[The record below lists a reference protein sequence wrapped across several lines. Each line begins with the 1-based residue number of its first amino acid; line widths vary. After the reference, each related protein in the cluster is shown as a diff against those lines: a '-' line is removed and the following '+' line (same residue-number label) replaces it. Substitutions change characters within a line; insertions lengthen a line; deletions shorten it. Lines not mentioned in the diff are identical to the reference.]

1 MLRAIEQPLPV
12 SSFLHPRSPA
22 LCDDCIMQ
30 SLQTAIT
37 LAPHH
42 PPRVSWLATPP
53 TGTPSTP
60 TTPARSHFFS
70 LTRRVNPHPPPRPA
84 PCIPAALAPAASSSP
99 YPAGRPNAAKT
110 SHPHL
115 PRRANRPPAP
125 SSSSLH
131 PPCIRC
137 ARPQPHPHPHP
148 ANSPSLQLPD
158 KSKSRQ
164 VGKLASWQVGK
175 HCHLPLHHQ
184 PVPAAPLF
192 SLTPPVNQ
200 CPPAPRS
207 LTYTLQLSFFAPRS
221 PYPGVNQKLTPGARL
236 LNSPRPLSI
245 PSHPTQYWRPPRN
258 AAKPP
263 TAAPRFLPCARPLPS
278 ATQPWHHHA
287 PCTRPPLPYRSSSS
301 HLAPAAGEHPRS
313 AAKTSHR
320 CSTSFSALAVL
331 PRR

>member
-125 SSSSLH
+125 FLFISAPTLYPLRS
-131 PPCIRC
+131 
-137 ARPQPHPHPHP
+137 P
-148 ANSPSLQLPD
+148 APAPAPAPRQL
-158 KSKSRQ
+158 SKSPTSRQVEKPTSWQ
-164 VGKLASWQVGK
+164 VGKLANTATFP
-175 HCHLPLHHQ
+175 CTTNPCRL
-184 PVPAAPLF
+184 PLF
-192 SLTPPVNQ
+192 SL
-200 CPPAPRS
+200 
-207 LTYTLQLSFFAPRS
+207 
-221 PYPGVNQKLTPGARL
+221 
-236 LNSPRPLSI
+236 
-245 PSHPTQYWRPPRN
+245 
-258 AAKPP
+258 
-263 TAAPRFLPCARPLPS
+263 
-278 ATQPWHHHA
+278 
-287 PCTRPPLPYRSSSS
+287 
-301 HLAPAAGEHPRS
+301 
-313 AAKTSHR
+313 
-320 CSTSFSALAVL
+320 L

>member
-137 ARPQPHPHPHP
+137 ARPQPHPLPHHPRP
-148 ANSPSLQLPD
+148 ANSPT
-158 KSKSRQ
+158 SRQ
-164 VGKLASWQVGK
+164 VEKLASRKVGKSKSWQVGK
-175 HCHLPLHHQ
+175 HRPLPLH
-184 PVPAAPLF
+184 PVSA
-192 SLTPPVNQ
+192 LTPP
-200 CPPAPRS
+200 R
-207 LTYTLQLSFFAPRS
+207 
-221 PYPGVNQKLTPGARL
+221 
-236 LNSPRPLSI
+236 
-245 PSHPTQYWRPPRN
+245 
-258 AAKPP
+258 
-263 TAAPRFLPCARPLPS
+263 TA
-278 ATQPWHHHA
+278 
-287 PCTRPPLPYRSSSS
+287 YR
-301 HLAPAAGEHPRS
+301 G
-313 AAKTSHR
+313 
-320 CSTSFSALAVL
+320 
-331 PRR
+331 

>member
-137 ARPQPHPHPHP
+137 ARPQPQPHPHP

-164 VGKLASWQVGK
+164 VGKLASWQTLPPSPAPPTRAGCPSFLSYPAGK
-175 HCHLPLHHQ
+175 PMPARPALAHLY
-184 PVPAAPLF
+184 PAALLLRPALALPGGKPKTHPRR
-192 SLTPPVNQ
+192 SPPKLTPP
-200 CPPAPRS
+200 P
-207 LTYTLQLSFFAPRS
+207 F
-221 PYPGVNQKLTPGARL
+221 
-236 LNSPRPLSI
+236 
-245 PSHPTQYWRPPRN
+245 HP
-258 AAKPP
+258 
-263 TAAPRFLPCARPLPS
+263 
-278 ATQPWHHHA
+278 
-287 PCTRPPLPYRSSSS
+287 
-301 HLAPAAGEHPRS
+301 LAPHP
-313 AAKTSHR
+313 
-320 CSTSFSALAVL
+320 VL
-331 PRR
+331 ETTA

>member
-53 TGTPSTP
+53 HRHTVYTNHPRALALLLSYPSGKP
-60 TTPARSHFFS
+60 APTPARSHFFS

-137 ARPQPHPHPHP
+137 ARPHPHPHP
-148 ANSPSLQLPD
+148 ANSPTSQ
-158 KSKSRQ
+158 Q
-164 VGKLASWQVGK
+164 VEKLASWQVGK
-175 HCHLPLHHQ
+175 HRLPLPLHLAH
-184 PVPAAPLF
+184 PALHPLPLLPAALAALPR
-192 SLTPPVNQ
+192 LTPPLPVSR
-200 CPPAPRS
+200 PRRPTPLAILFSYPA
-207 LTYTLQLSFFAPRS
+207 
-221 PYPGVNQKLTPGARL
+221 G
-236 LNSPRPLSI
+236 
-245 PSHPTQYWRPPRN
+245 
-258 AAKPP
+258 KPP
-263 TAAPRFLPCARPLPS
+263 NRTTSSSTQHHRVSRLNPPHPVS
-278 ATQPWHHHA
+278 AT
-287 PCTRPPLPYRSSSS
+287 T
-301 HLAPAAGEHPRS
+301 
-313 AAKTSHR
+313 
-320 CSTSFSALAVL
+320 
-331 PRR
+331 